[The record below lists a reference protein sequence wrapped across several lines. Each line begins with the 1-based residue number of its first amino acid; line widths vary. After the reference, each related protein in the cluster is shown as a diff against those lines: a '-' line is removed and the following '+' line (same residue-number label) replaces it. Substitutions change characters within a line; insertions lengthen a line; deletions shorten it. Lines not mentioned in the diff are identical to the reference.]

1 MGGRK
6 GESGRVRGRVGGWEG
21 EWEDGRVSG
30 RVRVGVHVHVGIY
43 TYTVYS
49 THQSPLPPSQC
60 AIPDS
65 DGTG

>member
-1 MGGRK
+1 M
-6 GESGRVRGRVGGWEG
+6 GGWEG
-21 EWEDGRVSG
+21 EWEGESG
-30 RVRVGVHVHVGIY
+30 RMRVGVHVHVGIY